1 MNEHR
6 DQVEDEWLTTEEVA
20 RRLKVPCKTLA
31 TWACSHKGPP
41 YARIGRFRR
50 YRRLDLIEWE
60 SRQVRGT
67 QSSD

>member
-6 DQVEDEWLTTEEVA
+6 DQAEDEWLTTEEVA

-31 TWACSHKGPP
+31 TWASARKGPP

-60 SRQVRGT
+60 SRQVRDS

>member
-6 DQVEDEWLTTEEVA
+6 DNADDEWLTTEEVA

-31 TWACSHKGPP
+31 TWASAHKGPP

-60 SRQVRGT
+60 SRQVR
-67 QSSD
+67 DL